1 MAQEKRRRMQ
11 NRRGG
16 TGKKRRTEGF
26 SFFALQVIFLLPTL
40 QRPLA

>member
-16 TGKKRRTEGF
+16 TGKRRRGEGF
-26 SFFALQVIFLLPTL
+26 SFFALQVIFFAPTP